1 MRYLLDTNILIAA
14 LKQNVAVL
22 ARMEL
27 IAVSALILSPVV
39 LGELETRVRKS
50 RWQEQNR
57 FRLDT
62 LITELP
68 QEPLNA
74 GTSVEYGRLR
84 AELEKGGTPI
94 GANDLWIAAQ
104 ALHLGAVLV
113 TDNQREFSR
122 VNGLAI
128 ENWLR
133 A

>member
-14 LKQNVAVL
+14 LKQNEAVL

-27 IAVSALILSPVV
+27 VAVSDLILSPVV
-39 LGELETRVRKS
+39 LGELETGVQKS

-62 LITELP
+62 VIAELP

-84 AELEKGGTPI
+84 AALEKGGVPI

-104 ALHLGAVLV
+104 ALQLGAILV
-113 TDNQREFSR
+113 TDNLGEFSR
-122 VNGLAI
+122 VTGLVI

-133 A
+133 G